1 MTGVST
7 PVLQASEETLR
18 KQLKKIVGLVVEK
31 HQELIVRLV
40 EVILEI

>member
-7 PVLQASEETLR
+7 PVLQASEETLQ
-18 KQLKKIVGLVVEK
+18 KQLRKIVGLVVEE
-31 HQELIVRLV
+31 HQELIVGLV